1 MRKEERVSKKR
12 DEEPDGPPEVASF
25 NEELVSFDL
34 DDVSV
39 EELERR
45 FELAVAPIIAG
56 GLITENGACGTL
68 FCGNVGCAGF
78 SCGTMGPPPV

>member
-34 DDVSV
+34 
-39 EELERR
+39 
-45 FELAVAPIIAG
+45 
-56 GLITENGACGTL
+56 TT
-68 FCGNVGCAGF
+68 
-78 SCGTMGPPPV
+78 